1 MPSVL
6 FHAPGDLAY
15 READEADPEQCRLR
29 DALVREF
36 EKHPDFVTVILDRG
50 RNRSWEFHAVDPD
63 ELDARFLAASVTVR
77 VAGLPRR

>member
-1 MPSVL
+1 VPSIL

-15 READEADPEQCRLR
+15 READEADPEQCSLR

-50 RNRSWEFHAVDPD
+50 RWSWEFHAIDPD
-63 ELDARFLAASVTVR
+63 DLDARFLAASVTIR